1 MNQNQL
7 YRYFDGIATPEE
19 GKEVKRWIEASAENR
34 EAFLRERRLFDALLM
49 HSDTDPKEEPYQLF
63 HHSYWK
69 GWKWLKVAALLL
81 LGIGSHH
88 AYLMMADQEPDML
101 TTIRVPAGQRTF
113 VTLPDGTG
121 VWLNARS
128 EMSYS
133 TSFNQRQREVSLRG
147 EAFFNVAK
155 NEQLPFVVRTST
167 FGIEATGTQ
176 LNVEDYP
183 GHQHFEAALMEGGIQ
198 VYRLSHPKDRVC
210 LSPLQ
215 KVYWENGQ
223 LKVVALDHLEDYR
236 WRDGLICFRNE
247 SFFHIMLQFQK
258 SFGIRIHIHNQEVM
272 KHTYT
277 GKFRMNDGVDYALRV
292 LQRDIRFRFKKDDEK
307 ETIDIY

>member
-49 HSDTDPKEEPYQLF
+49 HSDTDPKEEPHQLF

-88 AYLMMADQEPDML
+88 AYLMMADQEPDMQ